1 MAESVLARLNA
12 DDIKLDPFPHLMV
25 ENALDPAYYAALEA
39 AYPAIEL
46 VAGQG
51 PLANN
56 KLYSRSA
63 PDVLVDQQ
71 IPEIWRDFFAYHSS
85 EAFLRECLQFW
96 NKAIRHEYP
105 DIEARFGKPLEQ
117 LTSGVRQKGREGNA
131 ANLAADVMLDCQFC
145 VNSPVTAP
153 SSVRVPHVDNPFKL
167 FAGIL
172 YFRRADDTSTGG
184 DLNLYRLTRERVH
197 YDRRLNVPE
206 EAIEAVSE
214 VRYRPNTIILWL
226 NTPRSLHGVTPRSV
240 TEVPRR
246 FVNFIGECYRA
257 SSEGF
262 FPVPRTLGG
271 RAKETLRGLVGA
283 S

>member
-12 DDIKLDPFPHLMV
+12 NEIRLDPFPHLLA
-25 ENALDPAYYAALEA
+25 EEALDPAYYAALEA
-39 AYPAIEL
+39 AYPALEA
-46 VAGQG
+46 VAGPG
-51 PLANN
+51 ALANN

-63 PDVLVDQQ
+63 PGVLADQQ

-85 EAFLRECLQFW
+85 PPFLKDCLAFWE
-96 NKAIRHEYP
+96 KAIRLEYP
-105 DIEARFGKPLEQ
+105 DIEARFGKPLDQ
-117 LTSGVRQKGREGNA
+117 LTSGVREKGRETNA

-145 VNSPVTAP
+145 VNSPVTAS

-172 YFRRADDTSTGG
+172 YFRRADDDSSGG
-184 DLNLYRLTRERVH
+184 DLNLYRLTSERVH

-206 EAIEAVSE
+206 DAIEAVRQ
-214 VRYRPNTIILWL
+214 VRYRPNTAILWL

-240 TEVPRR
+240 TAVPRR

-257 SSEGF
+257 SPEGF

-271 RAKETLRGLVGA
+271 RARDTLRGLIGA